1 MSDFPKLT
9 TVQRDALIEVV
20 AGRVLF
26 TCMTN
31 AQSIKYSIGG
41 LGGPR
46 IKDVTIKTLDKKGLI
61 IREEILDRMY
71 GRDKVI
77 RPTPLGSRMAEYFGW
92 TS

>member
-9 TVQRDALIEVV
+9 TVQRDALIAIATKRVV
-20 AGRVLF
+20 F

-31 AQSIKYSIGG
+31 AQGIKYSIGG

-46 IKDVTIKTLDKKGLI
+46 IKDVTIKTLANKGLI
-61 IREEILDRMY
+61 VTETSIDRMY